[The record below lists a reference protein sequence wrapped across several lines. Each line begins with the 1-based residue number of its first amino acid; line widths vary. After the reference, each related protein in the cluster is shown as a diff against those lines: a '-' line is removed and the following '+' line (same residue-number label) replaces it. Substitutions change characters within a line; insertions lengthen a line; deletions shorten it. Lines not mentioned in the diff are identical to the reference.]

1 MYTSITIE
9 RDVSY
14 IGRKD
19 TFTIE
24 NGNKSIQITHE
35 VGGFMHKK
43 VKPETKKLSHTEFHS
58 IFDSFNALDFT
69 KIYQESGDL
78 VGCDGWTLRCTISNV
93 MTEISV
99 QVWCPSENPEVP
111 ETTKLLQACN
121 MVFDLF
127 PREEDTENADS

>member
-24 NGNKSIQITHE
+24 NGDNSIPITLE

-43 VKPETKKLSHTEFHS
+43 VKPVTKKLSHTDFCP
-58 IFDSFNALDFT
+58 ILDAFNALDFT
-69 KIYQESGDL
+69 KVYQESGDL

-93 MTEISV
+93 MSEISV
-99 QVWCPSENPEVP
+99 QVWCPSESPEAP
-111 ETTKLLQACN
+111 ATTKLLQACN

-127 PREEDTENADS
+127 PKEDDF

>member
-1 MYTSITIE
+1 MFNTITIE

-19 TFTIE
+19 TFTIT
-24 NGNKSIQITHE
+24 NDDKSIPITHE

-43 VKPETKKLSHTEFHS
+43 VKPESKKLSHTEFRP
-58 IFDSFNALDFT
+58 ILDAFNELDFT
-69 KIYQESGDL
+69 KVFQESGDL

-93 MTEISV
+93 MSEISV
-99 QVWCPSENPEVP
+99 QVWCPSESPEVP
-111 ETTKLLQACN
+111 ATTKLLQACN

-127 PREEDTENADS
+127 ELEDN

>member
-24 NGNKSIQITHE
+24 QGDKSIPITYE

-43 VKPETKKLSHTEFHS
+43 VKPVTKKLTHTEFRP
-58 IFDSFNALDFT
+58 IYDAFNALDFT
-69 KIYQESGDL
+69 KVYQESGDL

-93 MTEISV
+93 MSEISV
-99 QVWCPSENPEVP
+99 QVWCPSESPEAP
-111 ETTKLLQACN
+111 ATTKLLQACN

-127 PREEDTENADS
+127 PEEEEQ

>member
-24 NGNKSIQITHE
+24 QGDKSISITYE

-43 VKPETKKLSHTEFHS
+43 VKPITKKLSHTEFRP
-58 IFDSFNALDFT
+58 IYDAFNALDFT
-69 KIYQESGDL
+69 KVYQESGDL

-93 MTEISV
+93 MSEISV
-99 QVWCPSENPEVP
+99 QVWCPSESPEVP
-111 ETTKLLQACN
+111 ETTKLLKACN
-121 MVFDLF
+121 MVIDLF
-127 PREEDTENADS
+127 PKYEDSNI